1 MKIDPNP
8 DPVNYY
14 LLGMANKIA
23 SHFDD
28 AVAAFNKCAAM
39 AGPMQGTCK
48 TQVDDAKKL
57 GATQLSAPK

>member
-1 MKIDPNP
+1 
-8 DPVNYY
+8 
-14 LLGMANKIA
+14 
-23 SHFDD
+23 
-28 AVAAFNKCAAM
+28 VAAFNKCAAM

>member
-1 MKIDPNP
+1 M
-8 DPVNYY
+8 VNK
-14 LLGMANKIA
+14 MT

-28 AVAAFNKCAAM
+28 AVSAFNKCAAM

-48 TQVDDAKKL
+48 TQAEDAKKL